1 MIFESET
8 MGLLRIDESER
19 WAKALGSNELA
30 PRSYRYFT
38 APTPVASLLSRTSKP
53 HHTSSR
59 NVMLPPIDPV
69 VLQRN
74 PNFEILYK
82 DLCTRKLNPNSS
94 SRDTKKQ
101 RVHDEIRKVRVSSF
115 SLLRRHSICYYT
127 RNLCFR
133 HAIRQSNPLF
143 VYSPGIMPLLNHKVI
158 FDISLQT
165 FGLYTRLW
173 VGIDHT
179 Y

>member
-1 MIFESET
+1 MIFDLGK
-8 MGLLRIDESER
+8 MGSLRIDGSER

-53 HHTSSR
+53 RHTSSR
-59 NVMLPPIDPV
+59 NAMLPPIDPV

-82 DLCTRKLNPNSS
+82 DLCTRKLNPNGS

-101 RVHDEIRKVRVSSF
+101 RVHDEIRKVRISLL
-115 SLLRRHSICYYT
+115 SLLRRHSKRYFT
-127 RNLCFR
+127 RNSVL
-133 HAIRQSNPLF
+133 
-143 VYSPGIMPLLNHKVI
+143 
-158 FDISLQT
+158 
-165 FGLYTRLW
+165 
-173 VGIDHT
+173 
-179 Y
+179 